1 MVEPG
6 LNPVNLDPEA
16 ILSFSTSQ
24 FHKLWP
30 RLFLLRNFSWNISP
44 PTPRSIPLGFVYGC
58 IHTYKSRAEKLQQR
72 LYGHK
77 AWSVFYQIL
86 LEKNRLTLVPHH
98 LLKSKEESRQ
108 WLRGF
113 HWNQP
118 EPTVR
123 NNSLCQP
130 IQDSVGWW
138 KENVALRPGQV

>member
-6 LNPVNLDPEA
+6 LNPVNLEPKA
-16 ILSFSTSQ
+16 ILLSSTSQ

-30 RLFLLRNFSWNISP
+30 RGQVQAIFIKKLFLEHIH
-44 PTPRSIPLGFVYGC
+44 PLPLHSFGFC
-58 IHTYKSRAEKLQQR
+58 LWLHSCLQKQR
-72 LYGHK
+72 PYGHK

-86 LEKNRLTLVPHH
+86 SEKNRLILVPHH